1 MDFSDLEHIHAL
13 TISYSFFG
21 KNQNDGH
28 PYYAY
33 NVSHR
38 FKTRQ
43 ESTVQ
48 ERIIIKLR
56 KLLFGEK
63 GKPLMQEL
71 DLIRRITPEEE
82 YTAGLAIYRAGGVR
96 LQDEEAG
103 MLRYVVD
110 GDPRRLVRVAAAGKL
125 SGRCSCD
132 FFGNVHKPC
141 RHLAAA
147 MMLAMSS
154 GAIEEMRRR
163 RARENAGKLMNT
175 IGAALPMETPLEME
189 VTLKLIGDQPVRVSL
204 RVGQE
209 RMYVVKSM
217 AQFLHALSH
226 KETLAF
232 GKGFVLEP
240 QWMGFTG
247 VDAKIVRLLQDAA
260 YVCELEGKL
269 VQTGLEA
276 KYLTIGERFM
286 PRLMQLLMAKPFK
299 ISFGEE
305 IVHVPCVFDG
315 QAELLF
321 GVSQSGRELEIRAQ
335 MPRSLRPLDAQYRY
349 VFCEGDVLRLPREQ
363 REIVRVLHENGRDG
377 QSAFRFDAGQSVRV
391 ISELLPVLENAGAV
405 TIDGA
410 LAERIV
416 RRELKVK
423 AYFDRDDRLVVC
435 RMAFQYG
442 DDEIDPFAPAPAKT
456 DEEERLLMLRDAA
469 GERQALDM
477 LAASGFRMQKGRVVL
492 SGQEMI
498 YRFLTEGIYAL
509 QKTAEVYCSDEFR
522 KMTPRKPHFTGMLRM
537 QEGALQLQMEENGE
551 PTPEILAILKALRSN
566 KRYFRLKDGTF
577 LDLTEMDEWRE
588 LAEAAAGTSE
598 EEETEESGRGL
609 LEIESFRAAY
619 MMSLLEGGK
628 LPVAA
633 DQSVRDFVSEMDGEG
648 EPCPTPLD
656 KTLRPYQLRGFMW
669 MQALDRLH
677 MGGILADDMGLGK
690 TLQVIALLL
699 WARRRGDDNRPSIIV
714 APTSL
719 VYNWAAEIARFAPDL
734 RVVTAEG
741 AQNARAQTIARLR
754 QEDGSIDVYITSY
767 PLIRRDIAAL
777 AHVSFRFAVLDEAQY
792 IKNAMSVGAGAVKQI
807 RAQTRFALT
816 GTPMENHPGEL
827 WSIFDFVLP
836 GYLLSFAQFMH
847 RFGTGEESDVLRRR
861 IRPFLLRRLKGDVLR
876 ELPEKNEILMTAD
889 MTEEQRRV
897 YQASL
902 MRLRPQVENMG
913 KNRIE
918 VLAAI
923 TELRQICGHPSLVL
937 PDYAASSGKL
947 DMLLDILPGALEA
960 GHRALIFSQFTR
972 MLRILQRR
980 LEAVGVT
987 CLYLDGE
994 TPPKRRLDLVE
1005 QFNAGGAQVFL
1016 ISLKAGGSGLNLVGA
1031 DTVIHFDPWWNPAAE
1046 DQATDRAH
1054 RIGQKRAVT
1063 VIRMITRGTIE
1074 EQVVRLGE
1082 RKRELFDQMITAGEA
1097 MPTQLTQEDIR
1108 ALFE

>member
-1 MDFSDLEHIHAL
+1 ME
-13 TISYSFFG
+13 
-21 KNQNDGH
+21 
-28 PYYAY
+28 
-33 NVSHR
+33 
-38 FKTRQ
+38 
-43 ESTVQ
+43 
-48 ERIIIKLR
+48 
-56 KLLFGEK
+56 LL
-63 GKPLMQEL
+63 
-71 DLIRRITPEEE
+71 RRITPEEE
-82 YTAGLAIYRAGGVR
+82 YSAALALYRAGGVHPM
-96 LQDEEAG
+96 EEENG

-110 GDPRRLVRVAAAGKL
+110 GDPRRVVRVSAGSKL

-147 MMLAMSS
+147 MMQAMAS

-163 RARENAGKLMNT
+163 RARENAALLMDT
-175 IGAALPMETPLEME
+175 LHSALPMETPLQLE
-189 VTLKLIGDQPVRVSL
+189 VTLRVIGETEPVRVSL

-217 AQFLHALSH
+217 AQFLEGLQS
-226 KETLAF
+226 KTSMSF

-240 QWMGFTG
+240 EWMGFEG
-247 VDAKIVRLLQDAA
+247 VDEKIIRLLGDAA
-260 YVCELEGKL
+260 YVCRLEGKL
-269 VQTGLEA
+269 PQTGLEA
-276 KYLTIGERFM
+276 KYLTLPPRFM

-305 IVHVPCVFDG
+305 VDAIPCVFDG
-315 QAELLF
+315 QVELLF
-321 GVSQSGRELEIRAQ
+321 GVAGSGREIEVRAQ
-335 MPRSLRPLDAQYRY
+335 MPKSLRPLDPDCRFVY
-349 VFCEGDVLRLPREQ
+349 CENDVLRLPAQQ
-363 REIVRVLHENGRDG
+363 RDIVRVMLAAGREG
-377 QSAFRFDAGQSVRV
+377 QAAFRFDATQSARV
-391 ISELLPVLENAGAV
+391 ISELLPALERAGSV
-405 TIDGA
+405 TLDGA

-416 RRELKVK
+416 RRPLAVR
-423 AYFDRDDRLVVC
+423 AYFDREDRMVVVKMVF
-435 RMAFQYG
+435 RYG
-442 DDEIDPFAPAPAKT
+442 EEEIDPFAPPAPALPG
-456 DEEERLLMLRDAA
+456 EENLLMLRDAA
-469 GERQALDM
+469 GERAALDQ
-477 LAASGFRMQKGRVVL
+477 LAAAGFRMQKGRVVL
-492 SGQEMI
+492 AGQELI

-509 QKTAEVYCSDEFR
+509 REAAEVYCSDEFKR
-522 KMTPRKPHFTGMLRM
+522 MTPRKPHFTGTLRM
-537 QEGALQLQMEENGE
+537 QDGALQLEMRENGE
-551 PTPEILAILKALRSN
+551 PAAEVLAILQALRDR
-566 KRYFRLKDGTF
+566 KRYFRLKDGSF
-577 LDLTEMDEWRE
+577 LDLTDMDEWRE
-588 LAEAAAGTSE
+588 LAEAAAGATQEDE
-598 EEETEESGRGL
+598 EPEDGRGRGIV
-609 LEIESFRAAY
+609 EIATFRAAY
-619 MMSLLEGGK
+619 MTSLLENGD
-628 LPVAA
+628 LPVEA
-633 DQSVRDFVSEMDGEG
+633 DSSVTRFVRSMDEDG
-648 EPCPTPLD
+648 EPCPEPLGSL
-656 KTLRPYQLRGFMW
+656 LRPYQLRGFMW

-699 WARRRGDDNRPSIIV
+699 WASRSGGGPRTSIVV

-719 VYNWAAEIARFAPDL
+719 VYNWLSEIRRFAPEL
-734 RVVTAEG
+734 RVVVGEG
-741 AQNARAQTIARLR
+741 NQNARSQTIARLASPAC
-754 QEDGSIDVYITSY
+754 DVDVYITSY
-767 PLIRRDIAAL
+767 PLIRRDIGQL
-777 AHVSFRFAVLDEAQY
+777 SGIGFRFAILDEAQY
-792 IKNAMSVGAGAVKQI
+792 IKNAMSVGAGAVKQL

-847 RFGTGEESDVLRRR
+847 RFGTGEELSVLRRR

-876 ELPEKNEILMTAD
+876 ELPEKNEIQMMAD

-902 MRLRPQVENMG
+902 LRLRPQVDG
-913 KNRIE
+913 LLSGGRSVE

-937 PDYAASSGKL
+937 PEYAASSGKL
-947 DMLLDILPGALEA
+947 DLLLDILPGALEA

-980 LEAVGVT
+980 LEAVGIE

-994 TPPKRRLDLVE
+994 TPPKRRIELVND
-1005 QFNAGGAQVFL
+1005 FNGGKGQVFL

-1054 RIGQKRAVT
+1054 RIGQKNTVN
-1063 VIRMITRGTIE
+1063 VIRLITRGSIE

-1082 RKRELFDQMITAGEA
+1082 RKRELFDQMITAGEQ
-1097 MPTQLTQEDIR
+1097 MPTRLTQEDIR